1 MLLLSTSFCPES
13 AALDSADS
21 SLRPV
26 RVRES
31 SLLSL
36 YTSLSA
42 SSIDCCSSF
51 LDSSNDFVSEVPFE
65 EVLFEEA
72 PFDCPDGLLDDCPAA
87 APSESAF
94 GSCNAVSAFFSWMLF
109 KLAFRESVALSNVL
123 AVFGSVEHGFAGR
136 AEFRERLPACGQC
149 FLLLVAVN
157 AHAGTAC
164 HDEGHDH
171 GKDDRPCLA
180 GAGRLFSG
188 LVLIIHTCHP
198 LRTDSCHRSSSC

>member
-1 MLLLSTSFCPES
+1 MGYWMIVRMPRHPNRPSDPATRFRRFFLDAFQTGVQGIGGAVQRFGYEIELRDGGFRL
-13 AALDSADS
+13 AAFRIDCVLGAGG
-21 SLRPV
+21 
-26 RVRES
+26 RVRERVDDVVHAERAS
-31 SLLSL
+31 NQLLQF
-36 YTSLSA
+36 A
-42 SSIDCCSSF
+42 
-51 LDSSNDFVSEVPFE
+51 
-65 EVLFEEA
+65 
-72 PFDCPDGLLDDCPAA
+72 
-87 APSESAF
+87 
-94 GSCNAVSAFFSWMLF
+94 
-109 KLAFRESVALSNVL
+109 

>member
-1 MLLLSTSFCPES
+1 MGYWTIVQLPRHPNRPSDPATRFRRFSLGCFFQTGVQGIGGAVQRFGYEIELRDGGFRL
-13 AALDSADS
+13 AAFRIDCVLGAGG
-21 SLRPV
+21 
-26 RVRES
+26 RVRERVDDVVHAERAS
-31 SLLSL
+31 NQLLQF
-36 YTSLSA
+36 A
-42 SSIDCCSSF
+42 
-51 LDSSNDFVSEVPFE
+51 
-65 EVLFEEA
+65 
-72 PFDCPDGLLDDCPAA
+72 
-87 APSESAF
+87 
-94 GSCNAVSAFFSWMLF
+94 
-109 KLAFRESVALSNVL
+109 